1 MITESQTARRES
13 PPISD
18 GDDDRLRALP
28 DFSSPP
34 AANRNRASHLKI
46 LLAVPTLESGA
57 ADIGAIE
64 LVRLLTNAGHQ
75 AIVVSRGGRLQDE
88 VTSSGGELVLMNVAS
103 KNPAMIALCANRLSS
118 FVRRRKCDVIHALGR
133 APGWS
138 AYIAA
143 RINGRPFMTTWHKGF
158 REQNALKRFY
168 NSVMVRGDRIV
179 ADSDEIANLIRDRY
193 KTPLSKLSV
202 LPAAIDT
209 TIFDART
216 VSAARIERM
225 RRLWGVSP
233 QCRIILAPGRMVR
246 RKGHHSI
253 VQAAARMKAAG
264 TKNFL
269 IVFTG
274 EDQGR
279 TSYTGDLWDL
289 IASTETN
296 DVVRLSGLTGDLP
309 AALAASHVAVF
320 ASTQA
325 EGTQR
330 TILAAQAMG
339 LPVVAS
345 DLSAGSDVVLAPPAI
360 AEDRMTGLRF
370 SAGDSAALSN
380 ALMKMLNLSDDV
392 RREIG
397 QRGRSW
403 MTSHHDIKGLAEQKL
418 RLYVEL
424 AESRIPRA
432 GVHKSQT

>member
-1 MITESQTARRES
+1 VITESQTARRES

-57 ADIGAIE
+57 ADTGAIE

-253 VQAAARMKAAG
+253 VQ
-264 TKNFL
+264 
-269 IVFTG
+269 
-274 EDQGR
+274 GR